1 MPKIKT
7 HKGSA
12 KRFKFTGNGKIR
24 RQQAYSNHLFAS
36 KTKKRKRNLRKSS
49 PCGCN
54 KREKAASLAS
64 QLSSFQHRF

>member
-36 KTKKRKRNLRKSS
+36 KTKKRKRNLRKSALVDAS
-49 PCGCN
+49 N
-54 KREKAASLAS
+54 EKRLRR
-64 QLSSFQHRF
+64 LLPN

>member
-36 KTKKRKRNLRKSS
+36 KTKKRKRNLRKSALVDAT
-49 PCGCN
+49 N
-54 KREKAASLAS
+54 EKRLRR
-64 QLSSFQHRF
+64 LLPN

>member
-24 RQQAYSNHLFAS
+24 RRKAYSNHLFIS
-36 KTKKRKRNLRKSS
+36 KTTKQKRNLRKSALVDET
-49 PCGCN
+49 N
-54 KREKAASLAS
+54 KKRLRR
-64 QLSSFQHRF
+64 LLPN

>member
-24 RQQAYSNHLFAS
+24 RRKAYSNHLFAS
-36 KTKKRKRNLRKSS
+36 KTAKQKRNLRKSALVDETNENRLRRLL
-49 PCGCN
+49 PN
-54 KREKAASLAS
+54 
-64 QLSSFQHRF
+64 

>member
-7 HKGSA
+7 HKGSS

-36 KTKKRKRNLRKSS
+36 KTTKRKRNLRKSALVDAT
-49 PCGCN
+49 N
-54 KREKAASLAS
+54 EKRLRR
-64 QLSSFQHRF
+64 LLPN

>member
-24 RQQAYSNHLFAS
+24 RQKAYSNHLFAS
-36 KTKKRKRNLRKSS
+36 KTSKRKRNLRKSALADKS
-49 PCGCN
+49 N
-54 KREKAASLAS
+54 EKRLRR
-64 QLSSFQHRF
+64 LLPN